1 LNHSLIRT
9 KINKEQSED
18 YPFAFSFR
26 VYNTTYPL
34 RFKDYFGMSILRCFN
49 GEVNGKIKTQT
60 ESGQQKKT
68 RPMES
73 KT

>member
-1 LNHSLIRT
+1 MTNSV
-9 KINKEQSED
+9 
-18 YPFAFSFR
+18 FSTEHFEI
-26 VYNTTYPL
+26 
-34 RFKDYFGMSILRCFN
+34 SILRRFN

-60 ESGQQKKT
+60 ESRQQKKT

>member
-18 YPFAFSFR
+18 YPFAFSIR
-26 VYNTTYPL
+26 LYNTTYPV
-34 RFKDYFGMSILRCFN
+34 RFKDYFEMLVLRRFN

-60 ESGQQKKT
+60 QSGQQKKT